1 MTLTQFGGLFVVYG
15 ISLAF
20 ILILIYQEFRRVR
33 FNFNIFFSLL
43 YLLTFYFGF
52 PLTSV
57 LVFQFDV
64 EIVPVDSLLHAMLA
78 SGCFYAIYYVAY
90 KTRLTYKTRSD
101 NEAHIGHCAHRDPL
115 KPGTLMMTSPRKP
128 LFTMNRV
135 ETNLAWLLLAGI
147 AIVTVGLF
155 FMQNGFLLFKLQ
167 SYNQIFSSKVSGVAL
182 KRFFY
187 FFIPAMLVVFFL
199 KPTKARWL
207 CFLVGTVGF
216 GILTYVIVG
225 GTRAN
230 IIIAF
235 ALFLFI
241 GIVRGWITL
250 WMLFAA
256 GMMGVVGMFWLALK
270 RYGLEVSG
278 AEAFYT
284 FLYLTRDTFSPWEN
298 LALLLDNYS
307 KIDFQGL
314 APIIRDFYVFIPN
327 WVWPDRP
334 NLVWNTA
341 NYFTW
346 DVLNNH
352 SGLAISPTL
361 IGSLVVMGG
370 VFFIP
375 LGAIVV
381 GFLIKWF
388 DWIYEAGKQESN
400 RYKAAI
406 LQAFCF
412 GAIFNMIVLARE
424 GVDSFVSR
432 VVFFCI
438 IFGLCLVA
446 AKLLYWLFESAGLI
460 RKLVVNNLAVSRK
473 TSVLLDVRKENGV
486 E

>member
-1 MTLTQFGGLFVVYG
+1 MTLTQFGGLFVVYL
-15 ISLAF
+15 ISLVF
-20 ILILIYQEFRRVR
+20 ILTLTYQEFQRVR

-52 PLTSV
+52 PLTCL

-64 EIVPVDSLLHAMLA
+64 EVVPVDALLHALLA
-78 SGCFYAIYYVAY
+78 STCFYGIYYVSY
-90 KTRLTYKTRSD
+90 KTRL
-101 NEAHIGHCAHRDPL
+101 
-115 KPGTLMMTSPRKP
+115 RKP
-128 LFTMNRV
+128 SMQPKAPVFTMNRV
-135 ETNLAWLLLAGI
+135 ETNFTWLLLASV
-147 AIVTVGLF
+147 AMVTVGLF

-167 SYNQIFSSKVSGVAL
+167 SYSQIFSSQVSGVAL

-187 FFIPAMLVVFFL
+187 FFIPAMLVVYFL
-199 KPTKARWL
+199 KPTQLRWL
-207 CFLVGTVGF
+207 FFLMSTVAF

-250 WMLFAA
+250 WMLVTA
-256 GMMGVVGMFWLALK
+256 GAIGIVGMFWLALK
-270 RYGLEVSG
+270 RYSLDVSG

-298 LALLLDNYS
+298 LALLLNNYD

-314 APIIRDFYVFIPN
+314 APIIRDFYVFIPS
-327 WVWPDRP
+327 WLWPGHPDAVL
-334 NLVWNTA
+334 NSA

-346 DVLNNH
+346 EVLDNH

-370 VFFIP
+370 VLFIP
-375 LGAIVV
+375 VGAIVV
-381 GFLIKWF
+381 GLIIKWF
-388 DWIYEAGKQESN
+388 DWIYELGKQETN

-438 IFGLCLVA
+438 IFGLCLVI

-460 RKLVVNNLAVSRK
+460 KKYLTSNLVVSQKRPLQCKERK
-473 TSVLLDVRKENGV
+473 WS
-486 E
+486 

>member
-1 MTLTQFGGLFVVYG
+1 MTLTQFGGLFVVYV
-15 ISLAF
+15 ISVAF
-20 ILILIYQEFRRVR
+20 ILTLTYQEFQRVR
-33 FNFNIFFSLL
+33 FNFNVFFSLL

-52 PLTSV
+52 PLTSL
-57 LVFQFDV
+57 LVFQFNV
-64 EIVPVDSLLHAMLA
+64 EVVPVDSLLHAMLA

-90 KTRLTYKTRSD
+90 KTRLTYKIRPND
-101 NEAHIGHCAHRDPL
+101 NIRPENLAV
-115 KPGTLMMTSPRKP
+115 TVPRNP

-135 ETNLAWLLLAGI
+135 ETNLTWLLLAGV
-147 AIVTVGLF
+147 AIVTVGSF

-167 SYNQIFSSKVSGVAL
+167 SYSQIFSSQVSGVAL

-199 KPTKARWL
+199 KPTKVRWL

-250 WMLFAA
+250 WMLFTA
-256 GMMGVVGMFWLALK
+256 GAMGIVGMFWLALK
-270 RYGLEVSG
+270 RYSLDVSG

-314 APIIRDFYVFIPN
+314 APIIRDFYVFIPS

-346 DVLNNH
+346 DVLDNH

-375 LGAIVV
+375 LGAIAV
-381 GFLIKWF
+381 GFIIKWF

-432 VVFFCI
+432 VVFFCVV
-438 IFGLCLVA
+438 FGLCLVA

-460 RKLVVNNLAVSRK
+460 RKFMVNNLAASRK
-473 TSVLLDVRKENGV
+473 ASVVLDVRKKNGV

>member
-1 MTLTQFGGLFVVYG
+1 MTLAELGGLALVYF
-15 ISLAF
+15 ISLGF
-20 ILILIYQEFRRVR
+20 ILLLTYQEFRRVR
-33 FNFNIFFSLL
+33 FNFNVFFSML

-52 PLTSV
+52 PLTCM

-64 EIVPVDSLLHAMLA
+64 AVVPVDALLHALLA
-78 SGCFYAIYYVAY
+78 STGFYAIYYV
-90 KTRLTYKTRSD
+90 TYKVRL
-101 NEAHIGHCAHRDPL
+101 R
-115 KPGTLMMTSPRKP
+115 KPASGPSRP

-135 ETNLAWLLLAGI
+135 ETNLTWILLALI
-147 AIVTVGLF
+147 AFVTVGMF
-155 FMQNGFLLFKLQ
+155 FLQNGFLLFKLKTY
-167 SYNQIFSSKVSGVAL
+167 SQIFSSQVSGVAL

-187 FFIPAMLVVFFL
+187 FFIPAMLVVYFL
-199 KPTKARWL
+199 KPTQQRWIFFL
-207 CFLVGTVGF
+207 CATVGF
-216 GILTYVIVG
+216 GILTYIIVG

-250 WMLFAA
+250 WMLIAA
-256 GMMGVVGMFWLALK
+256 GVMNIVGMFWLALK
-270 RYGLEVSG
+270 RYGLDVSG

-298 LALLLDNYS
+298 LALLLNNYD
-307 KIDFQGL
+307 KIEFQGL
-314 APIIRDFYVFIPN
+314 APIVRDFYVFIPS
-327 WVWPDRP
+327 WVWPERP
-334 NLVWNTA
+334 DVVLNSA

-346 DVLNNH
+346 EVLNYH
-352 SGLAISPTL
+352 AGLAISPTL

-370 VFFIP
+370 VLFIP

-381 GFLIKWF
+381 GLIIKWF
-388 DWIYEAGKQESN
+388 DWLYQQGLNETN
-400 RYKAAI
+400 RYKSAI

-432 VVFFCI
+432 VVFFCLV
-438 IFGLCLVA
+438 FGLCLVV

-460 RKLVVNNLAVSRK
+460 RHYVARQIRNEPRLEK
-473 TSVLLDVRKENGV
+473 KEK
-486 E
+486 

>member
-1 MTLTQFGGLFVVYG
+1 MTLAELGGLTLVYF
-15 ISLAF
+15 ISLSF
-20 ILILIYQEFRRVR
+20 ILLLTYQEFRRVR
-33 FNFNIFFSLL
+33 FNFNVFFSML

-52 PLTSV
+52 PLTCM

-64 EIVPVDSLLHAMLA
+64 AVVPVDSLLYALLA
-78 SGCFYAIYYVAY
+78 STSFYAIYYV
-90 KTRLTYKTRSD
+90 TYKVR
-101 NEAHIGHCAHRDPL
+101 L
-115 KPGTLMMTSPRKP
+115 RKSVDGPSRP

-135 ETNLAWLLLAGI
+135 ETNLTWILLALI
-147 AIVTVGLF
+147 AFVTVGIF
-155 FMQNGFLLFKLQ
+155 FLQNGFLLFKLKTY
-167 SYNQIFSSKVSGVAL
+167 SQIFSSQVSGVAL

-187 FFIPAMLVVFFL
+187 FFIPAMLVVYFL
-199 KPTKARWL
+199 KPTQQRWIFFL
-207 CFLVGTVGF
+207 CATVGF
-216 GILTYVIVG
+216 GILTYIIVG

-250 WMLFAA
+250 WMLVAA
-256 GMMGVVGMFWLALK
+256 GVMSIVGMFWLALK
-270 RYGLEVSG
+270 RYGLDVSG

-298 LALLLDNYS
+298 LALLLNNYD
-307 KIDFQGL
+307 KIEFQGL
-314 APIIRDFYVFIPN
+314 APIIRDFYVFIPS
-327 WVWPDRP
+327 WVWPERP
-334 NLVWNTA
+334 DVVLNSA

-346 DVLNNH
+346 EVLNYH
-352 SGLAISPTL
+352 AGLAISPTL

-370 VFFIP
+370 IAFIP

-381 GFLIKWF
+381 GLIIKWF
-388 DWIYEAGKQESN
+388 DWLYQQGLNESN
-400 RYKAAI
+400 RYKSAI

-432 VVFFCI
+432 VVFFCL

-446 AKLLYWLFESAGLI
+446 AKLLYWLFESAGL
-460 RKLVVNNLAVSRK
+460 
-473 TSVLLDVRKENGV
+473 VRNYVTRQIQSELRCLEKKEK
-486 E
+486 

>member
-1 MTLTQFGGLFVVYG
+1 MTLAELGGLALVYF
-15 ISLAF
+15 ISLGF
-20 ILILIYQEFRRVR
+20 ILLLTYQEFRRVR
-33 FNFNIFFSLL
+33 FNFNVFFSML

-52 PLTSV
+52 PLTCM

-64 EIVPVDSLLHAMLA
+64 AVVPVDALLHALLA
-78 SGCFYAIYYVAY
+78 STGFYAIYYV
-90 KTRLTYKTRSD
+90 TYKIRL
-101 NEAHIGHCAHRDPL
+101 R
-115 KPGTLMMTSPRKP
+115 KPASGPSRP

-135 ETNLAWLLLAGI
+135 ETNLTWILLALI
-147 AIVTVGLF
+147 AFVTVGMF
-155 FMQNGFLLFKLQ
+155 FLQNGFLLFKLKTY
-167 SYNQIFSSKVSGVAL
+167 SQIFSSQVSGVAL

-187 FFIPAMLVVFFL
+187 FFIPAMLVVYFL
-199 KPTKARWL
+199 KPTQQRWIFFL
-207 CFLVGTVGF
+207 CATVGF
-216 GILTYVIVG
+216 GILTYIIVG

-250 WMLFAA
+250 WMLIAA
-256 GMMGVVGMFWLALK
+256 GVMSIVGMFWLALK
-270 RYGLEVSG
+270 RYGLDVSG

-298 LALLLDNYS
+298 LALLLNNYD
-307 KIDFQGL
+307 KIEFQGL
-314 APIIRDFYVFIPN
+314 APIVRDFYVFIPS
-327 WVWPDRP
+327 WVWPERP
-334 NLVWNTA
+334 DVVLNSA

-346 DVLNNH
+346 EVLNYH
-352 SGLAISPTL
+352 AGLAISPTL

-370 VFFIP
+370 VLFIP

-381 GFLIKWF
+381 GLIIKWF
-388 DWIYEAGKQESN
+388 DWLYQQGLNETN
-400 RYKAAI
+400 RYKSAI

-432 VVFFCI
+432 VVFFCLV
-438 IFGLCLVA
+438 FGLCLVV

-460 RKLVVNNLAVSRK
+460 RHYVARQIRNEPRLEK
-473 TSVLLDVRKENGV
+473 KEK
-486 E
+486 

>member
-1 MTLTQFGGLFVVYG
+1 MTLIQFGGLFVVYV
-15 ISLAF
+15 ISVAF
-20 ILILIYQEFRRVR
+20 ILTLTYQEFQRVR
-33 FNFNIFFSLL
+33 FNFNVFFSLL

-52 PLTSV
+52 PLTSL
-57 LVFQFDV
+57 LVFQFNV
-64 EIVPVDSLLHAMLA
+64 EVVPVDSLLHAMLA

-90 KTRLTYKTRSD
+90 KTRLTYKIRSND
-101 NEAHIGHCAHRDPL
+101 NIKSE
-115 KPGTLMMTSPRKP
+115 TLTVTAPRKP

-135 ETNLAWLLLAGI
+135 ETNLTWLLLAGI
-147 AIVTVGLF
+147 AIVTVGSF

-167 SYNQIFSSKVSGVAL
+167 SYSQIFSSQVSGVAL

-199 KPTKARWL
+199 KPTKVRWL

-216 GILTYVIVG
+216 GVLTYVIVG

-250 WMLFAA
+250 WMLFTA
-256 GMMGVVGMFWLALK
+256 GAMGVVGMFWLALK
-270 RYGLEVSG
+270 RYSLDVSG

-314 APIIRDFYVFIPN
+314 APIIRDFYVFIPG

-346 DVLNNH
+346 DVLDNH

-375 LGAIVV
+375 LGAIAV
-381 GFLIKWF
+381 GFIIKWF

-432 VVFFCI
+432 VVFFCLV
-438 IFGLCLVA
+438 FGLCLVI

-460 RKLVVNNLAVSRK
+460 RKFTVNNLAASRK
-473 TSVLLDVRKENGV
+473 TSVILDVRKKNGI